1 MFKGFL
7 GVATNTQI
15 LKNHTNKKCDVKIVV
30 NSKTF
35 ECSLEPAEVKT
46 LDVKREEIGEITA
59 IATII
64 FSNGQI
70 VDFTFRVSPKDCIDD
85 VIIKEEFVY
94 YNGSK
99 RGNIFKLAPTN
110 NINNVDEKYNK
121 LFIEYTELNNL
132 YKQLLEKGEIE
143 KLDLVKKFETE
154 KYMIGKTLNLKI
166 ENLEEKI
173 LQLNKVNDQYLKDL
187 EEIKYIKSEHNK
199 NIEILQ
205 NSLTEKDSKYNEQL
219 NINNKNKNTIKI
231 QNDQINLLKSE
242 HNKNIEILQNSLTE
256 KDSKY
261 NEQLNINNENKN
273 IIKTQEHQI
282 NLLKSELLNINQKFN
297 TFLNEHNNLNSKY
310 SS

>member
-35 ECSLEPAEVKT
+35 ECSLEPAETKT
-46 LDVKREEIGEITA
+46 LDVKREEVGEITA

-64 FSNGQI
+64 FENGQI

-121 LFIEYTELNNL
+121 LFIEYTELNKNFLL
-132 YKQLLEKGEIE
+132 YKQLLEKAEIE

-154 KYMIGKTLNLKI
+154 KHMIENALNLKI

-173 LQLNKVNDQYLKDL
+173 LQLNKVNDQYLRDL
-187 EEIKYIKSEHNK
+187 EKIKYINSEHNK

-205 NSLTEKDSKYNEQL
+205 NTINEKDF
-219 NINNKNKNTIKI
+219 
-231 QNDQINLLKSE
+231 
-242 HNKNIEILQNSLTE
+242 
-256 KDSKY
+256 KY
-261 NEQLNINNENKN
+261 NEQLNINNEHQNT
-273 IIKTQEHQI
+273 IKTQEHQI
-282 NLLKSELLNINQKFN
+282 NLLKSELLNVNQKFN